1 MAIEPSDSQFAG
13 NMPTREHGTQIAG
26 DIIVDIYRWKHHQ
39 FRLRLTQPS

>member
-26 DIIVDIYRWKHHQ
+26 DIIAGDIIVDI
-39 FRLRLTQPS
+39 